1 MDIIKEA
8 VLRIDRDSGRRI
20 EEQASQ
26 PVPVVPRRFTAGRS
40 TQQVLT
46 PEELAAKRIYHSSM
60 RDERVHD
67 AFTNL
72 RTHVIQRTGNRSCS
86 IVVSAVVAGGG
97 ASFVA
102 LNLAAAFASDTSG
115 FTVLVDCNFAGSRY
129 RDLGDSESTPGITD
143 YVDGAATSIDELLID
158 VGIANLR
165 LLGGGTGRS
174 TQREYFTRPRAQKM
188 FAELA
193 SQYEDCTVV
202 VDAPPALVSANANV
216 LAKYCDAAL
225 LVVPYGR
232 STQQDARVAIR
243 SLPPGKLIGSVFND
257 VPHWHIA
264 G

>member
-8 VLRIDRDSGRRI
+8 VRRIDRDG
-20 EEQASQ
+20 
-26 PVPVVPRRFTAGRS
+26 PRRTEEPAGKHVPAVSRRLADEPA
-40 TQQVLT
+40 TQPALT

-72 RTHVIQRTGNRSCS
+72 RTHVIQKTGKRSCS
-86 IVVSAVVAGGG
+86 IVVSAVVPGGG

-102 LNLAAAFASDTSG
+102 MNLAAAFASDSSG
-115 FTVLVDCNFAGSRY
+115 SAILVDCNFAGSRY
-129 RDLGDSESTPGITD
+129 RDLGDTEATQGITD
-143 YVDGAATSIDELLID
+143 YVDGAATSLDELLLG
-158 VGIANLR
+158 VGIPRLR
-165 LLGGGTGRS
+165 LLAGGTGRS
-174 TQREYFTRPRAQKM
+174 TQREYFTRPRAQSM

-193 SQYEDCTVV
+193 SQYDDCAVV
-202 VDAPPALVSANANV
+202 VDAPPALISANANV

-225 LVVPYGR
+225 LVVPYGK
-232 STQQDARVAIR
+232 STQQDTRVAIR
-243 SLPPGKLIGSVFND
+243 SLPPGKLIGSVFNN